1 MTMNKT
7 EQEALVQK
15 IRTQYTGREHTELD
29 ELKALDRKVKR
40 PVTTFVYL
48 FGSAAA
54 LIMGA
59 GMSLIMTDIGQ
70 MLGLAETMLPGLV
83 SGIAGLSMALVNYP
97 IYKRLLARR
106 RRKYAEK
113 ILALSDKIMKD

>member
-40 PVTTFVYL
+40 PVTTFAYL

-83 SGIAGLSMALVNYP
+83 SGIAGLGMALVNYP